1 MGILDL
7 FKRSEI
13 RYFKKENK
21 CTGLILYY
29 ECKKRNDIITTR
41 IIEKC
46 PSKANVEVLEIG
58 DIIHPIFKEAIS
70 KCNDE
75 FKSNARKSDDYF
87 SMEDLYRLKEIDTF
101 NYVKEAYE
109 KYIKLKDKL
118 NNKCQSNGITVEH
131 NEQKAYEGIL
141 ERIDEECKRE
151 SKERGC
157 KISFN
162 PEICKTEE
170 KMNNEL
176 ENQLK
181 GKNNTHIFVQARFEL
196 ANYFSYFI
204 EQLPWALKFLNKQK
218 LSENEKLVLERYA
231 ETFEAIPKIVQTIEY
246 LDSCAGQIEKEK
258 YRKIR
263 ERNTTRSCK

>member
-13 RYFKKENK
+13 SYFKKENK
-21 CTGLILYY
+21 YTGLILYY
-29 ECKKRNDIITTR
+29 ECKKRNGIITTR

-58 DIIHPIFKEAIS
+58 DIVQPIFKEAIS

-75 FKSNARKSDDYF
+75 FKSSARKSDDYF
-87 SMEDLYRLKEIDTF
+87 SMVDLYRLKEIDTF

-118 NNKCQSNGITVEH
+118 NKKCQSYGITIEH
-131 NEQKAYEGIL
+131 NEQKAYEGII
-141 ERIDEECKRE
+141 ERMNEECKRE
-151 SKERGC
+151 SKEKGYEVA
-157 KISFN
+157 FDAG
-162 PEICKTEE
+162 ICKTEE
-170 KMNNEL
+170 IMYNEL
-176 ENQLK
+176 EKQLK
-181 GKNNTHIFVQARFEL
+181 GKNDTRKFVQSRFEL
-196 ANYFSYFI
+196 AHYFSCFI
-204 EQLPWALKFLNKQK
+204 EQLPWALNILKKEK

-231 ETFEAIPKIVQTIEY
+231 ETFEAIPKIVQTIEH
-246 LDSCAGQIEKEK
+246 LDSCVGIIEKEK

-263 ERNTTRSCK
+263 ERHTTRSCK